1 MVKQNED
8 GISMKIWQALTVG
21 VVVGFLGG
29 VGAMQAT
36 IVGDVRDNKVN
47 VAHMAEECHGMFVP
61 INPKPGMVYETLPKM
76 AYKKGDDPR
85 EWYDSIVAAGGRMP
99 KWELKV

>member
-8 GISMKIWQALTVG
+8 GMSMKIWHALIVG
-21 VVVGFLGG
+21 TVVGFLGG

-47 VAHMAEECHGMFVP
+47 VAHMAEEL
-61 INPKPGMVYETLPKM
+61 KETN
-76 AYKKGDDPR
+76 A
-85 EWYDSIVAAGGRMP
+85 SVNGRMDRVT
-99 KWELKV
+99 KLMEQILETNRQLVAELVAERNRELLAR